1 MSDKADA
8 ISKNTG
14 IQNRFELIEYV
25 RKFIILRK
33 IMLNYDYDKAK
44 FKIVYDNKLGITD
57 RDEWEKTER
66 DLAEQ
71 RIVQLLNNPKLVKQS
86 FDGVHLSE
94 LHRYIFQD
102 CYDWAGSFRDNGNQI
117 SLFSSTE
124 TRQYDGIEYTAIY
137 TPDSMISARMEEVN
151 KVIRD
156 KCSGRNA
163 RIDLVLS
170 ILSAVS
176 DRIIEIHP
184 FRRGN
189 NRVRRVFLAHVAERI
204 GFKLDFTL
212 IDTDELNKAEFLA
225 NAVSLA
231 ENVEPMSSDE
241 RVEML
246 KELYRPLL
254 VLLPKELR
262 TR

>member
-1 MSDKADA
+1 
-8 ISKNTG
+8 
-14 IQNRFELIEYV
+14 
-25 RKFIILRK
+25 
-33 IMLNYDYDKAK
+33 MLNYDYDKVK
-44 FKIVYDNKLGITD
+44 FPIVYDNKHGITD

-66 DLAEQ
+66 DLAAK
-71 RIVQLLNNPKLVKQS
+71 RIEQLLNDPKLVKQT

-102 CYDWAGSFRDNGNQI
+102 CYDWAGSFRDNGGQKSI
-117 SLFSSTE
+117 YSAIEKREF
-124 TRQYDGIEYTAIY
+124 DDIEYTAIY
-137 TPDSMISARMEEVN
+137 TPDSMINARMEEVN

-189 NRVRRVFLAHVAERI
+189 NRVRRVFLTQVAERI

-212 IDTDELNKAEFLA
+212 IDPEELNRAEFLA
-225 NAVSLA
+225 NAASLA
-231 ENVEPMSSDE
+231 EDVEPMSSDE

-254 VLLPKELR
+254 VLLPKEQR

>member
-1 MSDKADA
+1 
-8 ISKNTG
+8 
-14 IQNRFELIEYV
+14 
-25 RKFIILRK
+25 
-33 IMLNYDYDKAK
+33 MLNYDLDKEKYPA
-44 FKIVYDNKLGITD
+44 VYDNKHGITD
-57 RDEWEKTER
+57 CDEWEKVEQ
-66 DLAEQ
+66 DLAAQ
-71 RIVQLLNNPKLVKQS
+71 RIAELLNEPKLVKQS
-86 FDGVHLSE
+86 FDGVHLAG

-102 CYDWAGSFRDNGNQI
+102 CYDWAGSLRDNGGQQ

-124 TRQYDGIEYTAIY
+124 IRQYDGIEYAAIY
-137 TPDSMISARMEEVN
+137 TPDSMISARMGEVN

-184 FRRGN
+184 FRRGS
-189 NRVRRVFLAHVAERI
+189 NRVRRVFLTQVAERI
-204 GFKLDFTL
+204 GFNLDFTL
-212 IDTDELNKAEFLA
+212 IDSEELNKAEFLV

-231 ENVEPMSSDE
+231 ENAKQMNSDE

-254 VLLPKELR
+254 ILLPKEQR
-262 TR
+262 VR

>member
-1 MSDKADA
+1 
-8 ISKNTG
+8 
-14 IQNRFELIEYV
+14 
-25 RKFIILRK
+25 
-33 IMLNYDYDKAK
+33 MLNYDYDKVK
-44 FKIVYDNKLGITD
+44 FPIVYDNKHGITD

-66 DLAEQ
+66 DLAAK
-71 RIVQLLNNPKLVKQS
+71 RIEQLLNDPKLVKQT

-102 CYDWAGSFRDNGNQI
+102 CYDWAGSFRDNGCQKSI
-117 SLFSSTE
+117 YSAIEKREF
-124 TRQYDGIEYTAIY
+124 DDIEYTAIY
-137 TPDSMISARMEEVN
+137 TPDSMINARMEEVN

-189 NRVRRVFLAHVAERI
+189 NRVRRVFLTQVAERI

-212 IDTDELNKAEFLA
+212 IDPEELNRAEFLA

-231 ENVEPMSSDE
+231 EDVEPMSSDE

-254 VLLPKELR
+254 VLLPKEQR

>member
-1 MSDKADA
+1 
-8 ISKNTG
+8 
-14 IQNRFELIEYV
+14 
-25 RKFIILRK
+25 
-33 IMLNYDYDKAK
+33 MLNYDYDKVK
-44 FKIVYDNKLGITD
+44 FPIVYDNKHGITD

-66 DLAEQ
+66 DLAAK
-71 RIVQLLNNPKLVKQS
+71 RIEQLLNDPKLVKQT

-102 CYDWAGSFRDNGNQI
+102 CYDWAGSFRDNGGQKSI
-117 SLFSSTE
+117 YSAIEKKEF
-124 TRQYDGIEYTAIY
+124 DDIEYTAIY
-137 TPDSMISARMEEVN
+137 TPDSMINARMEEVN

-189 NRVRRVFLAHVAERI
+189 NRVRRVFLTQVAERI

-212 IDTDELNKAEFLA
+212 IDPEELNRAEFLA
-225 NAVSLA
+225 NAASLA
-231 ENVEPMSSDE
+231 EDVEPMSSDE

-254 VLLPKELR
+254 VLLPKEQR

>member
-1 MSDKADA
+1 
-8 ISKNTG
+8 
-14 IQNRFELIEYV
+14 
-25 RKFIILRK
+25 
-33 IMLNYDYDKAK
+33 MLNYDYDKVK
-44 FKIVYDNKLGITD
+44 FPIVYDNKHGITD

-66 DLAEQ
+66 DLAAK
-71 RIVQLLNNPKLVKQS
+71 RIEQLLNDPKLFKQT

-102 CYDWAGSFRDNGNQI
+102 CYDWAGSFRDNGGQKSI
-117 SLFSSTE
+117 YSAIEKKEF
-124 TRQYDGIEYTAIY
+124 DDIEYTAIY
-137 TPDSMISARMEEVN
+137 TPDSMINARMEEVN

-189 NRVRRVFLAHVAERI
+189 NRVRRVFLTQVAERI

-212 IDTDELNKAEFLA
+212 IDPEELNRAEFLA

-231 ENVEPMSSDE
+231 EDVEPMSSDE

-254 VLLPKELR
+254 VLLPKEQR

>member
-1 MSDKADA
+1 
-8 ISKNTG
+8 
-14 IQNRFELIEYV
+14 
-25 RKFIILRK
+25 
-33 IMLNYDYDKAK
+33 MLSYDLDNEIYPS
-44 FKIVYDNKLGITD
+44 VYDNKYGIVD
-57 RDEWEKTER
+57 YDEWEKIER
-66 DLAEQ
+66 DLTTQ
-71 RIVQLLNNPKLVKQS
+71 RIVKLLKEPKLVKQS
-86 FDGVHLSE
+86 FDGIHLVG

-102 CYDWAGSFRDNGNQI
+102 CYDWAGLFRDNGGQKSI
-117 SLFSSTE
+117 YSSTE
-124 TRQYDGIEYTAIY
+124 TRQFDGIEFTAIY
-137 TPDSMISARMEEVN
+137 TPDSMISARMDEVN

-189 NRVRRVFLAHVAERI
+189 NRVRRVFLTQVAERI
-204 GFKLDFTL
+204 GFKLDFSL
-212 IDTDELNKAEFLA
+212 IDAKELNKAEFLA
-225 NAVSLA
+225 NAVSLD
-231 ENVEPMSSDE
+231 ENAKQLSSDE

-254 VLLPKELR
+254 ILLPKEQR

>member
-1 MSDKADA
+1 
-8 ISKNTG
+8 
-14 IQNRFELIEYV
+14 
-25 RKFIILRK
+25 
-33 IMLNYDYDKAK
+33 MLNYDYDKVK
-44 FKIVYDNKLGITD
+44 FPIVYDNKHGITD
-57 RDEWEKTER
+57 RDEWEKIER
-66 DLAEQ
+66 DLTAQ
-71 RIVQLLNNPKLVKQS
+71 RIAQLLNNPKLVKQS
-86 FDGVHLSE
+86 FDGTHLAG
-94 LHRYIFQD
+94 LHKYIFQD
-102 CYDWAGSFRDNGNQI
+102 CYDWAGSFRDNGDQKSI
-117 SLFSSTE
+117 FSTIE
-124 TRQYDGIEYTAIY
+124 TRQFDGIEYTAIY

-204 GFKLDFTL
+204 GFKLDFSL
-212 IDTDELNKAEFLA
+212 IDSEELNKAEFLA
-225 NAVSLA
+225 NAVSHE

-254 VLLPKELR
+254 VLLPKEQR